1 MPHRGFGCPTLL
13 PGRSGIQLPGGFLK
27 RCSFRNTL
35 VKSLP
40 NSVKVKHLGAAQKE
54 MTTSPSPQQPGVTT
68 TGTVA
73 ELPWGLGT
81 TWKISKPYGSSFEET
96 GLVRRCKATSEEIRE
111 PQLGTMSYLKRH
123 PYSGQQGSLIQG
135 ISFKPSKGIICVT
148 SLDGHSPGKYI
159 CVLVTGCQSSCSFKL
174 WSPRRIFICHRPFSS
189 LALLAN
195 RKLCPGRPSSL
206 TAMTKQH
213 RNTWWQL
220 IRHWCCHPNS
230 PAIAVRWFLQ
240 QNLS

>member
-96 GLVRRCKATSEEIRE
+96 GLIRRCKATSEEIRE

-159 CVLVTGCQSSCSFKL
+159 CVWSLAAKAVALSSCGVPGAYLSVTVHSL
-174 WSPRRIFICHRPFSS
+174 PWLCLLTESS
-189 LALLAN
+189 ALE
-195 RKLCPGRPSSL
+195 G
-206 TAMTKQH
+206 QVH
-213 RNTWWQL
+213 
-220 IRHWCCHPNS
+220 
-230 PAIAVRWFLQ
+230 
-240 QNLS
+240 